1 MKKARTLEKESD
13 REESGASVALEGFSL
28 LYPAGYSDVVS
39 GDLLEL
45 EPFVPDRFLPSVS
58 RDLSITAHSCPN
70 TILNTKYIRLI
81 RF

>member
-1 MKKARTLEKESD
+1 MKKARTSEKESD

-28 LYPAGYSDVVS
+28 LYPAGYLDVVS

-58 RDLSITAHSCPN
+58 RDLSITDHSCHN
-70 TILNTKYIRLI
+70 TYLDTKYIRLI

>member
-13 REESGASVALEGFSL
+13 REESGALEGFSL

-58 RDLSITAHSCPN
+58 RDLSIMGH
-70 TILNTKYIRLI
+70 
-81 RF
+81 